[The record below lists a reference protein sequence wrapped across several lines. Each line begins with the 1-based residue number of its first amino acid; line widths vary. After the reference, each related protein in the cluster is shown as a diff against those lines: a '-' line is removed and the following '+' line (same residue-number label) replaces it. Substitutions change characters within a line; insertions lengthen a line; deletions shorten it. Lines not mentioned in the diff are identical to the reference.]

1 MLLLGLLL
9 LVVATAPPGS
19 CKFLHPARVVN
30 GSGSATAA
38 SAAVGGGGGGSSSK
52 LLRSCPSLFMFMF
65 RSRRNAL
72 VKRLWR
78 QAALRRGGGG
88 GGDDDDPTPGETAA
102 AECAPEATS
111 EEQQVKSW
119 IKSAAHALFKRL
131 TDDQL
136 ALLLDI
142 LDGASTSPCFPLD
155 TDLVNSK
162 TKFFFI
168 LCKPLFHFLFILP
181 VKQEFVQRKESI
193 GCCVVCFDGRNC
205 QPGLN

>member
-1 MLLLGLLL
+1 M
-9 LVVATAPPGS
+9 VATAPPGS

-88 GGDDDDPTPGETAA
+88 GGDDDDDPTPGETAA

>member
-1 MLLLGLLL
+1 M
-9 LVVATAPPGS
+9 VATAPPGS

-38 SAAVGGGGGGSSSK
+38 SAAVGGGGGGGGSSSK

>member
-1 MLLLGLLL
+1 M
-9 LVVATAPPGS
+9 VATAPPGS

-102 AECAPEATS
+102 EECAPEATS